1 MITRPNVVKYEDV
14 HFLLDAA
21 PWYIFKCEK
30 MSNTFYSKVISV
42 TCANSGPQGVQK
54 GQFTAVLIKLRLS
67 LKNTS
72 MYRTL
77 IMI

>member
-1 MITRPNVVKYEDV
+1 
-14 HFLLDAA
+14 
-21 PWYIFKCEK
+21 
-30 MSNTFYSKVISV
+30 MSNTFYLKVISV

-54 GQFTAVLIKLRLS
+54 GQFTAVLIKLWLS
-67 LKNTS
+67 LKNYLKNTS